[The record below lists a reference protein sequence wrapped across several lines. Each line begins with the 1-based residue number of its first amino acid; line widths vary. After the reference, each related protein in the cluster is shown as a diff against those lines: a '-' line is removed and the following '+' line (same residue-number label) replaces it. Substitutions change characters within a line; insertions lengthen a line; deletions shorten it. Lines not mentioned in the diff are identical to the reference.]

1 MHVCMYIAVGQD
13 SYICN
18 LVQVDSEFAAGHYG
32 EARIAS
38 DSARKVNKVG
48 FWIGTFLHLIWII
61 VIVVDVII
69 VTTVANGGFND
80 YQLTDNSNCCCI
92 NFILQWFDLSM
103 LTYNFIILCL
113 QIYYEHYNQRQ
124 LHNIIQMY
132 THVSTSQL
140 LSRRAVVSRK
150 AKKKQHACAS
160 SGLCDHYNEFFT
172 RMAALKI

>member
-1 MHVCMYIAVGQD
+1 MYVYNSRLGQL
-13 SYICN
+13 CN

-48 FWIGTFLHLIWII
+48 FWIGTFLYLIWTI
-61 VIVVDVII
+61 VIVVDVIV

-92 NFILQWFDLSM
+92 NFILQWFDLNVSRM

-113 QIYYEHYNQRQ
+113 
-124 LHNIIQMY
+124 
-132 THVSTSQL
+132 
-140 LSRRAVVSRK
+140 
-150 AKKKQHACAS
+150 
-160 SGLCDHYNEFFT
+160 
-172 RMAALKI
+172 